1 MTLAEIR
8 EALDSVA
15 GTAADLG
22 TGVEGDARLET
33 LATAL
38 ENLTKCV
45 QALTE
50 HLDGQG
56 KVMRSNPNLKK
67 TWDKLLESG
76 DMVGE
81 AHPDMFR

>member
-8 EALDSVA
+8 EALDGVA
-15 GTAADLG
+15 GDAATLG
-22 TGVEGDARLET
+22 IGAEGDARMESLATT
-33 LATAL
+33 LAT
-38 ENLTKCV
+38 LTKCV

-56 KVMRSNPNLKK
+56 KVMRSNPNLKE

-76 DMVGE
+76 DMVGR
-81 AHPDMFR
+81 AHADMFR